1 MDDTIRFLDLQN
13 KLREVLPENRFYHT
27 LGVSYTAA
35 SLAMS
40 HGADIYKAELAGLL
54 HDCAKYLKFC

>member
-1 MDDTIRFLDLQN
+1 MDGAIQFLDLQN
-13 KLREVLPENRFYHT
+13 RLREILPEYRFYHT

-35 SLAMS
+35 GLAMS

-54 HDCAKYLKFC
+54 HDSAK